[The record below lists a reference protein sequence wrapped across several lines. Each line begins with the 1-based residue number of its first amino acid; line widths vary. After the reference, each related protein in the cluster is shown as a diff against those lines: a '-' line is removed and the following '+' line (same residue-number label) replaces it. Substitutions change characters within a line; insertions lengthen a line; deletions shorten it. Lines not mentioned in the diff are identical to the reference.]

1 MVLGPPQLV
10 RGQALAL
17 DAPELLDW
25 SGAKRGAFYQRRQ
38 EDLKLKALRVQIK
51 AGVDAL
57 DQGDFVDVDDA
68 ELDEFLEGLT
78 TPSDNH
84 DR

>member
-1 MVLGPPQLV
+1 MI
-10 RGQALAL
+10 RKRRAI
-17 DAPELLDW
+17 LDW
-25 SGAKRGAFYQRRQ
+25 SGVKRGVFYQRRQ

-57 DQGDFVDVDDA
+57 DQGDFVDVDNA
-68 ELDEFLEGLT
+68 ELDGFLEGLT
-78 TPSDNH
+78 IPPGNH